1 MLVLTRK
8 SEESIRI
15 GDDVVIK
22 VIRTGKGTV
31 KLGISAPSDVRVLRG
46 ELVEQADAAL
56 AAAETAEAAGD
67 DADDDAFAYEP
78 GGEFALPASVA
89 CGGYVALPAMA

>member
-8 SEESIRI
+8 SAESIRI

-31 KLGISAPSDVRVLRG
+31 KLGIDAPSDVRVLRG
-46 ELVEQADAAL
+46 ELVDTTAAPAAKAD
-56 AAAETAEAAGD
+56 ERD
-67 DADDDAFAYEP
+67 DADEDDAFTFEAD
-78 GGEFALPASVA
+78 GEFALPASIA
-89 CGGYVALPAMA
+89 CGGYVALPAGV

>member
-8 SEESIRI
+8 SDESIRI
-15 GDDVVIK
+15 GEDVVIK

-31 KLGISAPSDVRVLRG
+31 KLGIDAPADVRVLRG
-46 ELVEQADAAL
+46 ELAEAVAAP
-56 AAAETAEAAGD
+56 AAAED
-67 DADDDAFAYEP
+67 DADEDDDAFDYTP
-78 GGEFALPASVA
+78 GDEFALPASVA